1 MGNVL
6 VKEETLTQIA
16 EAIREKAGT
25 DDLYKPGE
33 MPKAILDISTFSE
46 EGADS
51 SKPVR
56 FYGPYGDL
64 VYSFRVEELNKMT
77 ELPILPEYQGLVG
90 QTWNWSLEN
99 AKAVNG
105 EIEIGSLYVTD
116 NGETRI
122 YLE

>member
-16 EAIREKAGT
+16 EAIREKSGS
-25 DDLYKPGE
+25 DELYKPRE
-33 MPKAILDISTFSE
+33 MPKAILDISTYSGD
-46 EGADS
+46 GADP

-56 FYGPYGDL
+56 FYGPYGEL
-64 VYSFRVEELNKMT
+64 VYSFSVEELIGMT
-77 ELPILPEYQGLVG
+77 ELPTLPEYDGLLG

-105 EIEIGSLYVTD
+105 EIEIGSLYTTD
-116 NGETRI
+116 D
-122 YLE
+122 